1 MSALLR
7 EEILHDAADY
17 GLTVTGDVAFDWSGM
32 LKKRNAYIERLNGIY
47 QRNLDNSKVEIIRGA
62 ARFVGEKRVEVGG
75 SVYTAD
81 HILIAVGGR
90 PLLPNIPGADLG
102 ITSDGFFELESRPGS
117 VVVVGAGYIAVEMAQ
132 IFAGL
137 GSDTTLCIRGDSVLR
152 NFDQLVLGR
161 SFKVGTLCLVELL
174 QVSQT
179 VTEEVEHSG
188 VKIKRRV
195 QVAGVAPRPGGGVQV
210 SLDSGDT
217 VAGDT
222 LLWAVGRTPATDTLG
237 CRDIGLELDGAGH
250 VVVDTW
256 QDTNVAGVH
265 ALGDV
270 AGKALLTPVA
280 IAAGRRLA
288 HRLFD
293 NKAGLALDY
302 DNIPSV
308 VFSHPPVNTTFMF
321 PPCITL
327 TRLQPGGHYRPDR
340 EGGVCQV
347 RRGGGDRV
355 RDQVHAAVP
364 RAHTAEAGHGDEAG
378 VPRRGRGGGGAAHG
392 GQGLR
397 RDAAGLRGGRQ
408 DGRHQDGLRQLRGDP
423 PHLQRGVRHHE
434 NTQTKII
441 SHKCITSD

>member
-1 MSALLR
+1 MSALPR

-90 PLLPNIPGADLG
+90 PLLPDLPGADLG

-152 NFDQLVLGR
+152 NFDQLVRGR
-161 SFKVGTLCLVELL
+161 SFKEGTLCLLLELL

-195 QVAGVAPRPGGGVQV
+195 QVVGVAPRPGGGVQV
-210 SLDSGDT
+210 SLDTGDT
-217 VAGDT
+217 VTGDT
-222 LLWAVGRTPATDTLG
+222 LLWAVGRAPATDTLG

-308 VFSHPPVNTTFMF
+308 VFSHPPVHTTCMF
-321 PPCITL
+321 PP
-327 TRLQPGGHYRPDR
+327 Y
-340 EGGVCQV
+340 
-347 RRGGGDRV
+347 
-355 RDQVHAAVP
+355 
-364 RAHTAEAGHGDEAG
+364 
-378 VPRRGRGGGGAAHG
+378 
-392 GQGLR
+392 
-397 RDAAGLRGGRQ
+397 
-408 DGRHQDGLRQLRGDP
+408 
-423 PHLQRGVRHHE
+423 
-434 NTQTKII
+434 I
-441 SHKCITSD
+441 SP

>member
-1 MSALLR
+1 MFCASNLR

-152 NFDQLVLGR
+152 NFDQLV
-161 SFKVGTLCLVELL
+161 
-174 QVSQT
+174 SQT

-293 NKAGLALDY
+293 DKTGLALDY

-308 VFSHPPVNTTFMF
+308 VFSHPPVGT
-321 PPCITL
+321 IGL
-327 TRLQPGGHYRPDR
+327 TEKEACAKFGTEAVTVYETKFTPLYHALTQRKPATVMKL
-340 EGGVCQV
+340 VC
-347 RRGGGDRV
+347 RG
-355 RDQVHAAVP
+355 
-364 RAHTAEAGHGDEAG
+364 EDEVVVG
-378 VPRRGRGGGGAAHG
+378 LHMVGRGCDEMLQGFGVAVKMGA
-392 GQGLR
+392 
-397 RDAAGLRGGRQ
+397 
-408 DGRHQDGLRQLRGDP
+408 
-423 PHLQRGVRHHE
+423 
-434 NTQTKII
+434 TKTDFDNCVAI
-441 SHKCITSD
+441 HPTSSEEFVTMRTPKQKL

>member
-1 MSALLR
+1 MSALPR

-90 PLLPNIPGADLG
+90 PLLPDLPGADLG

-152 NFDQLVLGR
+152 NFDQLVRGR
-161 SFKVGTLCLVELL
+161 SFKVGTLCLFELL

-195 QVAGVAPRPGGGVQV
+195 QVVGVAPRPGGGVEV
-210 SLDSGDT
+210 SLDTGDT
-217 VAGDT
+217 VPGEV
-222 LLWAVGRTPATDTLG
+222 LLGAVGRAPATDTLG

-308 VFSHPPVNTTFMF
+308 VFSHPPVHTSSMF
-321 PPCITL
+321 PP
-327 TRLQPGGHYRPDR
+327 Y
-340 EGGVCQV
+340 
-347 RRGGGDRV
+347 
-355 RDQVHAAVP
+355 
-364 RAHTAEAGHGDEAG
+364 
-378 VPRRGRGGGGAAHG
+378 
-392 GQGLR
+392 
-397 RDAAGLRGGRQ
+397 
-408 DGRHQDGLRQLRGDP
+408 
-423 PHLQRGVRHHE
+423 
-434 NTQTKII
+434 I
-441 SHKCITSD
+441 SP

>member
-1 MSALLR
+1 MSALPR

-90 PLLPNIPGADLG
+90 PLLPDLPGADLG

-152 NFDQLVLGR
+152 NFDQLVRGR
-161 SFKVGTLCLVELL
+161 SFKVGTLCLLLELL

-195 QVAGVAPRPGGGVQV
+195 QVVGVAPRPGGGVQV

-217 VAGDT
+217 VTGDT
-222 LLWAVGRTPATDTLG
+222 LLWAVGRAPATDTLG

-308 VFSHPPVNTTFMF
+308 VFSHPPVHTTCLF
-321 PPCITL
+321 PP
-327 TRLQPGGHYRPDR
+327 Y
-340 EGGVCQV
+340 
-347 RRGGGDRV
+347 
-355 RDQVHAAVP
+355 
-364 RAHTAEAGHGDEAG
+364 
-378 VPRRGRGGGGAAHG
+378 
-392 GQGLR
+392 
-397 RDAAGLRGGRQ
+397 
-408 DGRHQDGLRQLRGDP
+408 
-423 PHLQRGVRHHE
+423 
-434 NTQTKII
+434 I
-441 SHKCITSD
+441 SP